1 MNNMFLTCC
10 RMFFLGGVASHFVK
24 ACLLFREIQISCF
37 EKSRPLI
44 LEIPDLS
51 FWKSQISLFGR

>member
-10 RMFFLGGVASHFVK
+10 RMFFLGGLASHFVK
-24 ACLLFREIQISCF
+24 DCLLFREIQISHLGNP
-37 EKSRPLI
+37 RPLI

-51 FWKSQISLFGR
+51 LWKIRTS